1 MTRWIAPGKGIL
13 AMALPSGSALAIGIA
28 LCVAWTATAAWC
40 ETVVA
45 VDGNTIR
52 LGKIAYRLDGIDAPD
67 TLQSCGQWSAGL
79 MAASTL
85 HALVAGRQ
93 VVCLPGLLDRDTRID
108 AGLAATLAANLA
120 ASPGVLCTANGED
133 LAAAMVSRGMAW
145 AAIRARNGY
154 ASQEAKAK
162 AAGLGVHG
170 RDCQPAWEWRAQR
183 RRSPID

>member
-1 MTRWIAPGKGIL
+1 MTRWTALGKGIL

-52 LGKIAYRLDGIDAPD
+52 LGKVTYRLDGIDAPD

-85 HALVAGRQ
+85 HTLVAFRQ
-93 VVCLPGLLDRDTRID
+93 VVCWPSRFDRDARVG
-108 AGLAATLAANLA
+108 ASLGANLGA
-120 ASPGVLCTANGED
+120 NLSALCTANGED

-145 AAIRARNGY
+145 AVIRARNGY
-154 ASQEAKAK
+154 AGQEAKAK

-170 RDCQPAWEWRAQR
+170 RDCQPAWEWRAR
-183 RRSPID
+183 RRRAPID